1 MEKETGNVR
10 RYGINQT
17 ENALALAGSIGGKSG
32 LKPPAGTLSAEGIIP
47 RFTDFLEDELDSLGS
62 RLTDTVSETQMERMK
77 GKVLDMRLSACRM
90 AMISR
95 RYPKIWDMPLWP
107 SLWMCTD
114 TLRKRCGK
122 TPQTGCRLTSKACD
136 FLFLGLHSQLK
147 HSAYSDFSGNHAGEV
162 LLSRETFFFIL
173 LKTVL

>member
-77 GKVLDMRLSACRM
+77 GKVLDMRLSACRTV
-90 AMISR
+90 MISK
-95 RYPKIWDMPLWP
+95 RYQRIWTMPPWPLHWMSTDM
-107 SLWMCTD
+107 S
-114 TLRKRCGK
+114 RKRCGK
-122 TPQTGCRLTSKACD
+122 TPQIGCRLTSRACD
-136 FLFLGLHSQLK
+136 FFG
-147 HSAYSDFSGNHAGEV
+147 G
-162 LLSRETFFFIL
+162 FIL
-173 LKTVL
+173 ACEP

>member
-32 LKPPAGTLSAEGIIP
+32 LKPLAGTLSAEGIIP

-77 GKVLDMRLSACRM
+77 GKVLDMRLSACRT
-90 AMISR
+90 AFHS
-95 RYPKIWDMPLWP
+95 PK
-107 SLWMCTD
+107 
-114 TLRKRCGK
+114 
-122 TPQTGCRLTSKACD
+122 
-136 FLFLGLHSQLK
+136 
-147 HSAYSDFSGNHAGEV
+147 
-162 LLSRETFFFIL
+162 
-173 LKTVL
+173 

>member
-77 GKVLDMRLSACRM
+77 GKVLNMRLSACRM

-95 RYPKIWDMPLWP
+95 RYPRIWDMPLWP
-107 SLWMCTD
+107 SL
-114 TLRKRCGK
+114 
-122 TPQTGCRLTSKACD
+122 
-136 FLFLGLHSQLK
+136 
-147 HSAYSDFSGNHAGEV
+147 
-162 LLSRETFFFIL
+162 
-173 LKTVL
+173 

>member
-32 LKPPAGTLSAEGIIP
+32 LKPPAGTLPAEGIIP

-77 GKVLDMRLSACRM
+77 GKVLDMRLSTC
-90 AMISR
+90 
-95 RYPKIWDMPLWP
+95 
-107 SLWMCTD
+107 
-114 TLRKRCGK
+114 
-122 TPQTGCRLTSKACD
+122 
-136 FLFLGLHSQLK
+136 
-147 HSAYSDFSGNHAGEV
+147 
-162 LLSRETFFFIL
+162 
-173 LKTVL
+173 

>member
-32 LKPPAGTLSAEGIIP
+32 LKPPAEGIIP

-95 RYPKIWDMPLWP
+95 RYPKNWDMPLWP
-107 SLWMCTD
+107 SL
-114 TLRKRCGK
+114 
-122 TPQTGCRLTSKACD
+122 
-136 FLFLGLHSQLK
+136 
-147 HSAYSDFSGNHAGEV
+147 
-162 LLSRETFFFIL
+162 
-173 LKTVL
+173 

>member
-77 GKVLDMRLSACRM
+77 GKVLDMRLSACRTV
-90 AMISR
+90 MISR
-95 RYPKIWDMPLWP
+95 RYQRIWD
-107 SLWMCTD
+107 
-114 TLRKRCGK
+114 
-122 TPQTGCRLTSKACD
+122 TPR
-136 FLFLGLHSQLK
+136 LHS
-147 HSAYSDFSGNHAGEV
+147 HWMDDGYSE
-162 LLSRETFFFIL
+162 IL
-173 LKTVL
+173 

>member
-32 LKPPAGTLSAEGIIP
+32 LKPPAGTLPAEGIIP

-107 SLWMCTD
+107 SLWMCM
-114 TLRKRCGK
+114 
-122 TPQTGCRLTSKACD
+122 AM
-136 FLFLGLHSQLK
+136 
-147 HSAYSDFSGNHAGEV
+147 
-162 LLSRETFFFIL
+162 
-173 LKTVL
+173 